1 MAIATTYTLAYFLRV
16 AGFHIYGVYFLILGF
31 ITVKGNEEI
40 DVAKEVQDFMIMTSE
55 HVTFYEGGP
64 LGYRIL
70 ALTLDIFFITEE

>member
-1 MAIATTYTLAYFLRV
+1 MAIATTYTLAYFLRIV
-16 AGFHIYGVYFLILGF
+16 GFHAYGIYFALLGF

-55 HVTFYEGGP
+55 HITFYEGGP

-70 ALTLDIFFITEE
+70 TLALEIFFITEE